1 MLDKGPLKATHID
14 LQVINAPKLAQSQSL
29 GLQAKDWE
37 IRCVEAGGYYG
48 GWRGVTGDSYRRE
61 NPDVAG
67 LVRSDSARI
76 CFPRAPTR
84 GSFTSFTKPRSDSV
98 YRMEGGSEHAEKKDD
113 ENDDQR
119 EAFMREHGGYSCSHY
134 VGTRRLDALNDGFD
148 ERMFMLWRLNC
159 DTAPEKRFSKR
170 TEIAG
175 HSR

>member
-1 MLDKGPLKATHID
+1 
-14 LQVINAPKLAQSQSL
+14 
-29 GLQAKDWE
+29 
-37 IRCVEAGGYYG
+37 
-48 GWRGVTGDSYRRE
+48 
-61 NPDVAG
+61 
-67 LVRSDSARI
+67 
-76 CFPRAPTR
+76 
-84 GSFTSFTKPRSDSV
+84 
-98 YRMEGGSEHAEKKDD
+98 MEDGSEYAEKKDD

-170 TEIAG
+170 TAIAG

>member
-1 MLDKGPLKATHID
+1 MVPAFGSQRTGKSVVWRQEATTEISGA
-14 LQVINAPKLAQSQSL
+14 LLGIRTGEKTRTSPGSL
-29 GLQAKDWE
+29 G
-37 IRCVEAGGYYG
+37 
-48 GWRGVTGDSYRRE
+48 
-61 NPDVAG
+61 
-67 LVRSDSARI
+67 SDSARI
-76 CFPRAPTR
+76 FPRAPTR

-98 YRMEGGSEHAEKKDD
+98 YRMEDGSEHAEKQDD

-170 TEIAG
+170 TAIAG